1 MGKWMNHDLALSL
14 EPLHRDAFGWAC
26 HCCGVDSADPADVLQ
41 ISYLKVIEGRAS
53 PRDRSS
59 LKTWW
64 FGVIRLTAMEE
75 RRRRRI
81 RESYAGRWLLSSVPR
96 GTAPP
101 PSAKIELDEVSLDLK
116 QALAQLP
123 PRQAEVLHLVF
134 YQDLSLSEA
143 AQVMRV
149 SIGSARSHYER
160 AKSRLRSLLSRSP
173 E

>member
-1 MGKWMNHDLALSL
+1 MEPDLVSRLESL
-14 EPLHRDAFGWAC
+14 HHDAFGWAC
-26 HCCGVDSADPADVLQ
+26 HCCGGNSADPADVLQ
-41 ISYLKVIEGRAS
+41 ISYLKVIEGRAF

-81 RESYAGRWLLSSVPR
+81 RESHTGRWLFFASPR
-96 GTAPP
+96 ESAPV
-101 PSAKIELDEVSLDLK
+101 PSAKIELDEVSIGLK
-116 QALAQLP
+116 KALAQLP
-123 PRQAEVLHLVF
+123 ARQAEVLHLVF

-143 AQVMRV
+143 ARIMRV
-149 SIGSARSHYER
+149 SVGSARSHYER